1 METKNF
7 EISSEFRTM
16 DMAELAYI
24 LTNRESVSM
33 MVKEEEVV
41 YGNTCTLRDI
51 IADMTPARRRVAL
64 AAIEFHRRGQ
74 ALFAKSPTI
83 TSSND
88 IFKLMSP
95 VLTDLEVEE
104 AWVLFLNHGSK
115 LIRKQRISIGGLSAT
130 QVDVRVILKE
140 ALLCNAV
147 AFCLIHNHP
156 SGNINPS
163 ASDDRLTRMVF
174 EAGNTLN
181 IKLLDHIIVGMIS
194 ISVMLMKEE
203 SDLVWSGTPPL
214 QKL

>member
-7 EISSEFRTM
+7 EICSEFRTM

-104 AWVLFLNHGSK
+104 AWVLFLNPANK
-115 LIRKQRISIGGLSAT
+115 LIRKQRISIGGLLAT

-156 SGNINPS
+156 SGNIHPS

-181 IKLLDHIIVGMIS
+181 IKLLDHVIVGNDKYFSYADEGRI
-194 ISVMLMKEE
+194 
-203 SDLVWSGTPPL
+203 
-214 QKL
+214 

>member
-88 IFKLMSP
+88 IFKSMSP

-181 IKLLDHIIVGMIS
+181 IKLLDHIIVGNDKYFSYADEGRI
-194 ISVMLMKEE
+194 
-203 SDLVWSGTPPL
+203 
-214 QKL
+214 

>member
-74 ALFAKSPTI
+74 ALFAKFPTI

-115 LIRKQRISIGGLSAT
+115 LIRKRRISIGGLSAT

-181 IKLLDHIIVGMIS
+181 IKLLDHIIVGNDKYFSYADEGRI
-194 ISVMLMKEE
+194 
-203 SDLVWSGTPPL
+203 
-214 QKL
+214 

>member
-74 ALFAKSPTI
+74 ALFAKSSTI

-181 IKLLDHIIVGMIS
+181 IKLLDHIIVGNDKYFSYADEGRI
-194 ISVMLMKEE
+194 
-203 SDLVWSGTPPL
+203 
-214 QKL
+214 

>member
-51 IADMTPARRRVAL
+51 IADMT
-64 AAIEFHRRGQ
+64 
-74 ALFAKSPTI
+74 
-83 TSSND
+83 
-88 IFKLMSP
+88 P

-181 IKLLDHIIVGMIS
+181 IKLLDHIIVGNDKYFSYADEGRI
-194 ISVMLMKEE
+194 
-203 SDLVWSGTPPL
+203 
-214 QKL
+214 

>member
-181 IKLLDHIIVGMIS
+181 IKLLDHIIVGNDKFFSYADEGRI
-194 ISVMLMKEE
+194 
-203 SDLVWSGTPPL
+203 
-214 QKL
+214 

>member
-104 AWVLFLNHGSK
+104 AWVLFLNLGSK

-181 IKLLDHIIVGMIS
+181 IKLLDHIIVGNDKYFSYADEGRI
-194 ISVMLMKEE
+194 
-203 SDLVWSGTPPL
+203 
-214 QKL
+214 

>member
-33 MVKEEEVV
+33 MVKEEEEVV

-181 IKLLDHIIVGMIS
+181 IKLLDHIIVGNDKYFSYADEGRI
-194 ISVMLMKEE
+194 
-203 SDLVWSGTPPL
+203 
-214 QKL
+214 

>member
-7 EISSEFRTM
+7 EICSEFRTM

-24 LTNRESVSM
+24 LTNRKSVSM

-104 AWVLFLNHGSK
+104 AWVLFLNPANK

-156 SGNINPS
+156 SGNIHPS

-181 IKLLDHIIVGMIS
+181 IKLLDHVIVGNDKYFSYADEGRI
-194 ISVMLMKEE
+194 
-203 SDLVWSGTPPL
+203 
-214 QKL
+214 

>member
-24 LTNRESVSM
+24 LTNRECVSM

-74 ALFAKSPTI
+74 VLFAKSPTI

-181 IKLLDHIIVGMIS
+181 IKLLDHIIVGNDKYFSYADEGRI
-194 ISVMLMKEE
+194 
-203 SDLVWSGTPPL
+203 
-214 QKL
+214 

>member
-1 METKNF
+1 MEKKNF

-181 IKLLDHIIVGMIS
+181 IKLLDHIIVGNDKYFSYADEGRI
-194 ISVMLMKEE
+194 
-203 SDLVWSGTPPL
+203 
-214 QKL
+214 

>member
-1 METKNF
+1 METKNS
-7 EISSEFRTM
+7 ETSSEFRTM

-181 IKLLDHIIVGMIS
+181 IKLLDHIIVGNDKYYSYADEGRI
-194 ISVMLMKEE
+194 
-203 SDLVWSGTPPL
+203 
-214 QKL
+214 

>member
-104 AWVLFLNHGSK
+104 AWVLFLNPANK

-156 SGNINPS
+156 SGNIHPS

-181 IKLLDHIIVGMIS
+181 IKLLDHVIVGNDKYFSYADEGRI
-194 ISVMLMKEE
+194 
-203 SDLVWSGTPPL
+203 
-214 QKL
+214 

>member
-181 IKLLDHIIVGMIS
+181 IKLLDHVIVGNDKYFSYADEGRI
-194 ISVMLMKEE
+194 
-203 SDLVWSGTPPL
+203 
-214 QKL
+214 

>member
-7 EISSEFRTM
+7 EICSEFRTM

-74 ALFAKSPTI
+74 ALFVKSPTI

-104 AWVLFLNHGSK
+104 AWVLFLNPANK

-156 SGNINPS
+156 SGNIHPS

-181 IKLLDHIIVGMIS
+181 IKLLDHVIVGNDKYFSYADEGRI
-194 ISVMLMKEE
+194 
-203 SDLVWSGTPPL
+203 
-214 QKL
+214 

>member
-140 ALLCNAV
+140 ALL
-147 AFCLIHNHP
+147 FDILP
-156 SGNINPS
+156 Y
-163 ASDDRLTRMVF
+163 L
-174 EAGNTLN
+174 
-181 IKLLDHIIVGMIS
+181 K
-194 ISVMLMKEE
+194 
-203 SDLVWSGTPPL
+203 
-214 QKL
+214 

>member
-104 AWVLFLNHGSK
+104 AWVLFLKHGSK

-181 IKLLDHIIVGMIS
+181 IKLLDHIIVGNDKYFSYADEGRI
-194 ISVMLMKEE
+194 
-203 SDLVWSGTPPL
+203 
-214 QKL
+214 

>member
-16 DMAELAYI
+16 VMAELAYI

-181 IKLLDHIIVGMIS
+181 IKLLDHVIVGNDKYFSYADEGRI
-194 ISVMLMKEE
+194 
-203 SDLVWSGTPPL
+203 
-214 QKL
+214 

>member
-33 MVKEEEVV
+33 MVKVEEVV

-181 IKLLDHIIVGMIS
+181 IKLLDHIIVGNDKYFSYADEGRI
-194 ISVMLMKEE
+194 
-203 SDLVWSGTPPL
+203 
-214 QKL
+214 

>member
-7 EISSEFRTM
+7 EICSEFRTM

-104 AWVLFLNHGSK
+104 AWVLFLNPANK

-156 SGNINPS
+156 SGNIHPS

-181 IKLLDHIIVGMIS
+181 IKLLDHVIVGNDKYFSYADEGRI
-194 ISVMLMKEE
+194 
-203 SDLVWSGTPPL
+203 
-214 QKL
+214 

>member
-181 IKLLDHIIVGMIS
+181 IKLFDHIIVGNDKYFSYADEGRI
-194 ISVMLMKEE
+194 
-203 SDLVWSGTPPL
+203 
-214 QKL
+214 

>member
-33 MVKEEEVV
+33 MVKEEVVV

-181 IKLLDHIIVGMIS
+181 IKLLDHIIVGNDKYFSYADEGRI
-194 ISVMLMKEE
+194 
-203 SDLVWSGTPPL
+203 
-214 QKL
+214 

>member
-7 EISSEFRTM
+7 EICSEFRTM

-104 AWVLFLNHGSK
+104 AWVLFLNPANK

-156 SGNINPS
+156 SGNIHPS
-163 ASDDRLTRMVF
+163 ASDDRFTRMVF

-181 IKLLDHIIVGMIS
+181 IKLLDHVIVGNDKYFSYADEGRI
-194 ISVMLMKEE
+194 
-203 SDLVWSGTPPL
+203 
-214 QKL
+214 

>member
-1 METKNF
+1 MSNLIFRCMETKNF

-181 IKLLDHIIVGMIS
+181 IKLLDHVIVGNDKYFSYADEGRI
-194 ISVMLMKEE
+194 
-203 SDLVWSGTPPL
+203 
-214 QKL
+214 

>member
-33 MVKEEEVV
+33 MVKEEVVV

-115 LIRKQRISIGGLSAT
+115 LIRKRRISIGGLSAT

-181 IKLLDHIIVGMIS
+181 IKLLDHIIVGNDKYFSYADEGRI
-194 ISVMLMKEE
+194 
-203 SDLVWSGTPPL
+203 
-214 QKL
+214 

>member
-33 MVKEEEVV
+33 MVKEEVV

-181 IKLLDHIIVGMIS
+181 IKLLDHIIVGNDKYFSYADEGRI
-194 ISVMLMKEE
+194 
-203 SDLVWSGTPPL
+203 
-214 QKL
+214 

>member
-24 LTNRESVSM
+24 LTNRDSVSM

-181 IKLLDHIIVGMIS
+181 IKLLDHIIVGNDKYFSYADEGRI
-194 ISVMLMKEE
+194 
-203 SDLVWSGTPPL
+203 
-214 QKL
+214 

>member
-104 AWVLFLNHGSK
+104 AWVLFLNPANK

-140 ALLCNAV
+140 TLLCNAV

-156 SGNINPS
+156 SGNIHPS

-181 IKLLDHIIVGMIS
+181 IKLLDHVIVGNDKYFSYADEGRI
-194 ISVMLMKEE
+194 
-203 SDLVWSGTPPL
+203 
-214 QKL
+214 

>member
-163 ASDDRLTRMVF
+163 ASDDRLTRMFF
-174 EAGNTLN
+174 EVGNTLN
-181 IKLLDHIIVGMIS
+181 IKHLDHIIVGNDKYFSYADEGRI
-194 ISVMLMKEE
+194 
-203 SDLVWSGTPPL
+203 
-214 QKL
+214 

>member
-74 ALFAKSPTI
+74 ALFAKSSTI

-104 AWVLFLNHGSK
+104 AWVLFLNPANK

-156 SGNINPS
+156 SGNIHPS

-181 IKLLDHIIVGMIS
+181 IKLLDHVIVGNDKYFSYADEGRI
-194 ISVMLMKEE
+194 
-203 SDLVWSGTPPL
+203 
-214 QKL
+214 

>member
-95 VLTDLEVEE
+95 VQTDLEVEE

-181 IKLLDHIIVGMIS
+181 IKLLDHIIVGNDKYFSYADEGRI
-194 ISVMLMKEE
+194 
-203 SDLVWSGTPPL
+203 
-214 QKL
+214 

>member
-95 VLTDLEVEE
+95 VLTDSEVEE

-181 IKLLDHIIVGMIS
+181 IKLLDHIIVGNDKYFSYADEGRI
-194 ISVMLMKEE
+194 
-203 SDLVWSGTPPL
+203 
-214 QKL
+214 